1 MNRAAP
7 NLIAIVGTNASG
19 KSALGVD
26 LASRLGAEVIS
37 ADSRQVFRGL
47 DIGTGKLTDEEM
59 RGVQHHL
66 IDIRDPTEFFSL
78 ADFQRLA
85 YESINE
91 IAARGKQPI
100 LVGGTALYLRAAI
113 DGYELVDAPYDPE
126 RRQAL
131 ESLETEELARRL
143 AELDST
149 FATKLDPRNRTRV
162 IRAIE
167 VIESGHAY
175 EDTRRSE
182 PRFETLQ
189 LGLTWPR
196 DVLRARIDDRL
207 RHRLEHGMIEE
218 VKALLEAGVPD
229 DVLHRLGLEYRFVL
243 RFLTGEYTDVD
254 ELFERLRVAIHRFA
268 RRQLSWFL
276 KDSRIHWLDTN
287 RDYSAEAERLSRDF
301 AARVAV

>member
-91 IAARGKQPI
+91 IAARGK
-100 LVGGTALYLRAAI
+100 
-113 DGYELVDAPYDPE
+113 
-126 RRQAL
+126 
-131 ESLETEELARRL
+131 
-143 AELDST
+143 
-149 FATKLDPRNRTRV
+149 
-162 IRAIE
+162 
-167 VIESGHAY
+167 
-175 EDTRRSE
+175 
-182 PRFETLQ
+182 
-189 LGLTWPR
+189 
-196 DVLRARIDDRL
+196 
-207 RHRLEHGMIEE
+207 
-218 VKALLEAGVPD
+218 
-229 DVLHRLGLEYRFVL
+229 
-243 RFLTGEYTDVD
+243 
-254 ELFERLRVAIHRFA
+254 
-268 RRQLSWFL
+268 
-276 KDSRIHWLDTN
+276 
-287 RDYSAEAERLSRDF
+287 
-301 AARVAV
+301 